1 MTDTTD
7 RRVPQKTQSSAPRMG
22 RRGFFGA
29 SLGMAAAGLV
39 GGTALPSFAT
49 ETGDERTKARYQADS
64 AHIKSYYQVN
74 QLVWPEGLQH
84 ADKA

>member
-7 RRVPQKTQSSAPRMG
+7 RRIPHTTDTNAPRMG

-29 SLGMAAAGLV
+29 SLGMAAAGLA
-39 GGTALPSFAT
+39 GGAALPAFAT
-49 ETGDERTKARYQADS
+49 ETGNERTKARYQADS
-64 AHIKSYYQVN
+64 PHIKDYYHVN
-74 QLVWPEGLQH
+74 RLIWPEGLQH